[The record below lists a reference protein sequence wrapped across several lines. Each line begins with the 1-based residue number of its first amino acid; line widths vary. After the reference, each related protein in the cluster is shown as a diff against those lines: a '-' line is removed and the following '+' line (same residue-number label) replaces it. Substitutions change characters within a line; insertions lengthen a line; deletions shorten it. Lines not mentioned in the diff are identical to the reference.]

1 MDCKVCRAPGI
12 CICEPAPPAALAG
25 EYKALLADLHELD
38 WGALPAV
45 GRAAATIEAAMEHA
59 SKQAQDIVA
68 LGQLA
73 GRAAELEAALREAR
87 LQIEY
92 LHGKY
97 QETGSGNAVLARI
110 DAALSDA
117 PAAKGGE

>member
-59 SKQAQDIVA
+59 SKQAQDIVT

-73 GRAAELEAALREAR
+73 GRAAVLEARVVQLEALLEGRDKFIVDQGLWSKFVA
-87 LQIEY
+87 QFPYI
-92 LHGKY
+92 
-97 QETGSGNAVLARI
+97 
-110 DAALSDA
+110 
-117 PAAKGGE
+117 PAAKETRAP